1 MTVRIEKPEF
11 NLRSKLN
18 DLDFGV
24 VPLQKIP
31 PGSIVNVTE
40 ATSSTQLLTTTAQD
54 YVDFMTGYTTVK
66 QTGSKFLVILDAQGY
81 YSNSP
86 NGVNT
91 GIKRGVDNA
100 YITLNNLATNDFQE
114 DQWMGLGHGSSN
126 VSAAS
131 WSRTRIVLDPY
142 PNYKAGDYISYVGC
156 AGQWAGGN
164 LYVNYAGYES
174 KSTLTMVEIKQ

>member
-31 PGSIVNVTE
+31 PGSIVNVTV
-40 ATSSTQLLTTTAQD
+40 ATTSTQLLTTTAQD

-114 DQWMGLGHGSSN
+114 DQWMGLGHGNVLTSS
-126 VSAAS
+126 S

>member
-24 VPLQKIP
+24 LPLQKIP
-31 PGSIVNVTE
+31 PGSIVNVTQS
-40 ATSSTQLLTTTAQD
+40 TSTTQLLTTTSQD

-66 QTGSKFLVILDAQGY
+66 QNGSKFLVILDSQGY
-81 YSNSP
+81 YSNSS
-86 NGVNT
+86 NGVNIA
-91 GIKRGVDNA
+91 IKRGVDNR
-100 YITLNNLATNDFQE
+100 YITLNNLATNDTQT
-114 DQWMGLGHGSSN
+114 DQWMGLGHGGN
-126 VSAAS
+126 LAASS

-142 PNYKAGDYISYVGC
+142 VNYKAGDYISYVGC

-164 LYVNYAGYES
+164 LYVNYNGYQS